1 MNLKHTD
8 IMKRTILSTLCLAA
22 LTCAAQSNAPT
33 LASSYN
39 DFAFDF
45 FQHIESEHVD
55 ENIILSPLSA
65 QFALSMLQNGAGG
78 HTLTEIQQ
86 ALNTADFSLD
96 NVNRYNRALIDQLQ
110 KEPKIADWER
120 EEYAAI
126 GKDPRDNYARVEI
139 ANGIWTNEDLPVYP
153 MFFETNATYYDASA
167 EAVDFGSP
175 ETYARLDQWAY
186 DHTHGLIPSFGLDP
200 DDPDREMVLANAL
213 YFESPW
219 SEPFKGT
226 AVKQNVPFTNA
237 DGTVTTSTA
246 LSRHSICRYAE
257 TELFESYR
265 LHYGRYNNSGPNFYM
280 NLYLPKYGD
289 PVTDQVRELTADEW
303 RKMNATYETA
313 EVDFQMPTF
322 AIEDNISLV
331 DVLWAMGIS
340 DAFDSQYADF
350 SAISPQPLCV
360 SGAYQ
365 KARIEVDENGTAAA
379 ALTVIGLD
387 ATDVGEEPTYRN
399 VTLHFD
405 RPFYFT
411 IEDGKSILFMG
422 HITDLAELERRA
434 GQQEGIDTVLATT
447 PTSQRTYDLSGRLC
461 PEAFEGGGPAANGHP
476 SLTIRGGRKILR

>member
-1 MNLKHTD
+1 
-8 IMKRTILSTLCLAA
+8 MKRTIFSTLCFAA
-22 LTCAAQSNAPT
+22 LTCAAQSIDPT

-45 FQHIESEHVD
+45 FQRIEREHYD
-55 ENIILSPLSA
+55 ENLILSPLSA
-65 QFALSMLQNGAGG
+65 QFAISMLQNGASGR
-78 HTLTEIQQ
+78 TLSEIQQ
-86 ALNTADFSLD
+86 ALHTAGYSLD
-96 NVNRYNRALIDQLQ
+96 DVNRYNRALIDRL
-110 KEPKIADWER
+110 KAEPKISDWER
-120 EEYAAI
+120 EEFAAI

-153 MFFETNATYYDASA
+153 SFFETNATYYDASA
-167 EAVDFGSP
+167 EAVDFANP

-219 SEPFKGT
+219 SDPFKGT

-257 TELFESYR
+257 TELFECYR
-265 LHYGRYNNSGPNFYM
+265 LHYGQYSNSVPNFYM

-289 PVTDQVRELTADEW
+289 PMTDQVRELTADEW

-331 DVLWAMGIS
+331 DVLRAMGIS

-379 ALTVIGLD
+379 ALTVIGFD

-411 IEDGKSILFMG
+411 IEDGANILFMG
-422 HITDLAELERRA
+422 HITDLTQLMSKMEQA
-434 GQQEGIDTVLATT
+434 GIDTVLA
-447 PTSQRTYDLSGRLC
+447 PSPASQRTYDLQGRVY
-461 PEAFEGGGPAANGHP
+461 PEHQSKGSTANGQRGISIHDGRK
-476 SLTIRGGRKILR
+476 TIR